1 LQRAINDN
9 EKLKAHKIATESL
22 SVREFMS
29 NILKHLN
36 ENGNVVLDR
45 VPLISGTKKRA
56 KLIVIFLA
64 ILELAKEGS
73 IEISQSSFNGPIWIL
88 KNK

>member
-1 LQRAINDN
+1 
-9 EKLKAHKIATESL
+9 
-22 SVREFMS
+22 MS
-29 NILKHLN
+29 NILKHVN

-45 VPLISGTKKRA
+45 VPFISGTEKKA

-73 IEISQSSFNGPIWIL
+73 IEVSQSSFNGPIWIL